1 MENKIIVSSEGNKHL
16 AKAFYSELMTMG
28 LKTRNSPRDLA
39 NLEADTCFF
48 VVTMSKGKKTVSV
61 GVTKQTANFDLPKGW
76 TDAIKA
82 IADLKEPVVEK
93 VVEAAKKPAF
103 KKGDIII
110 VDKDHSESKYPG
122 CNAPAKGTRAHV
134 CETEESGINTS
145 GMWLHLGY
153 SRGDSHIDAHLCRL
167 ATYKEVCDYIKTSIP
182 IDTYMY
188 VFNPKKHGSIN
199 KEGDVR
205 RVVAHN
211 GQYFQLENPAGS
223 SSWEGIDSAR
233 FATKEEIARV
243 TNVRVSGYTSE
254 TNKERRTVSFGC
266 QVFTLDQLRGIRRL
280 FDVPKTVNITIGTT
294 EITVDMMD
302 RLIASIR

>member
-1 MENKIIVSSEGNKHL
+1 MENKIIVSSEGSKHL
-16 AKAFYSELMTMG
+16 AKAFYSELMAAG
-28 LKTRNSPRDLA
+28 LKTRNSKRDNE
-39 NLEADTCFF
+39 NLEADTCYF

-103 KKGDIII
+103 KKGGIII

-122 CNAPAKGTRAHV
+122 HNAPAKGTIAHV

-145 GMWLHLGY
+145 GMWLHLGH

-182 IDTYMY
+182 VDTYMY

-211 GQYFQLENPAGS
+211 GQYFQLENPVSS

-233 FATKEEIARV
+233 FATKEEIARA
-243 TNVRVSGYTSE
+243 TSVRVSGYVSD

-280 FDVPKTVNITIGTT
+280 FEVPKTVKITIGTT
-294 EITVDMMD
+294 EITAEMMD
-302 RLIASIR
+302 RLISSIR

>member
-1 MENKIIVSSEGNKHL
+1 MEQKIIVSSISNKHL
-16 AKAFYSELMTMG
+16 AKAFYAELMAAG
-28 LKTRNSPRDLA
+28 LKTRNSKRDNE
-39 NLEADTCFF
+39 NLEADTCYF
-48 VVTMSKGKKTVSV
+48 VVTMPNGKKTVSV
-61 GVTKQTANFDLPKGW
+61 VVTKQPTVNFDLPKGW

-93 VVEAAKKPAF
+93 VVERKKSAF

-110 VDKDHSESKYPG
+110 VSKDPKESEYPG
-122 CNAPAKGTRAHV
+122 YNAPAKGTIAHV
-134 CETEESGINTS
+134 CETEESGLNVS
-145 GMWLHLGY
+145 GMWLHLGD

-167 ATYKEVCDYIKTSIP
+167 ATYKEICHYVKTSIP
-182 IDTYMY
+182 VDTYMY

-199 KEGDVR
+199 KVGDVR
-205 RVVAHN
+205 RVVCHS
-211 GQYFQLENPAGS
+211 GQYFQLDNPAGS

-243 TNVRVSGYTSE
+243 ATVRVSGYVSD

-280 FDVPKTVNITIGTT
+280 FDVPKTVKITIGTT
-294 EITVDMMD
+294 EITAEMMD
-302 RLIASIR
+302 RLISSIS

>member
-1 MENKIIVSSEGNKHL
+1 MENKIIVSSEGSKHL

-76 TDAIKA
+76 TEACKA

-110 VDKDHSESKYPG
+110 VDKDHSESKYFG
-122 CNAPAKGTRAHV
+122 SSAPAKGTIAHV
-134 CETEESGINTS
+134 CETEASGLNVS

-188 VFNPKKHGSIN
+188 VFNPKKHHSIN

-223 SSWEGIDSAR
+223 SSWESIDSAR

-280 FDVPKTVNITIGTT
+280 FDVPKTVKITIGTT
-294 EITVDMMD
+294 EITADMMD

>member
-1 MENKIIVSSEGNKHL
+1 MEQKIIVSSISNKHL
-16 AKAFYSELMTMG
+16 AKAFYAELMAAG
-28 LKTRNSPRDLA
+28 LKTRNSKRDNE
-39 NLEADTCFF
+39 NLEADTCYF
-48 VVTMSKGKKTVSV
+48 VVTTPNGKKTVSV
-61 GVTKQTANFDLPKGW
+61 VVTKQSTVNFDLPKGW

-93 VVEAAKKPAF
+93 VVERKEAAF

-110 VDKDHSESKYPG
+110 VSKDPKESKYPG
-122 CNAPAKGTRAHV
+122 YNAPAKGTIAHV

-145 GMWLHLGY
+145 GMWLHLGD

-167 ATYKEVCDYIKTSIP
+167 ATYKEICDYVKKSIP
-182 IDTYMY
+182 VDTYMY

-199 KEGDVR
+199 KVGDVR
-205 RVVAHN
+205 RVVSHS
-211 GQYFQLENPAGS
+211 GQYFQLDNPAGS

-243 TNVRVSGYTSE
+243 ATVRVSGYVSD

-280 FDVPKTVNITIGTT
+280 FDVPKTVKITIGTT
-294 EITVDMMD
+294 EITAEMMD
-302 RLIASIR
+302 RLISSII